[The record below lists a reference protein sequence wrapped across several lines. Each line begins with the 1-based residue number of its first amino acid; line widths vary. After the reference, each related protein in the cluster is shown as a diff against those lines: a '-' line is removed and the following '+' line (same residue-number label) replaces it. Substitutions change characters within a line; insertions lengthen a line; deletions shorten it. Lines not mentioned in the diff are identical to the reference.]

1 MSIGAWMMVL
11 VALVTVA
18 TLTFLVFSMV
28 RSIQNERSPDRSVAD
43 VIGPKLAPHHP
54 TTPA

>member
-43 VIGPKLAPHHP
+43 VIGPKLAP